1 MPVTNATKNIKVN
14 IPATAS
20 TKRSSTT
27 LSYVVCDY
35 YFGDLLNPTSK
46 SKFSKTGKYRSWLE
60 STVQAWVYGI
70 EGAQVSTSYLERSIL
85 DLIRDHCYRAG
96 LDKNKDNLGLDI

>member
-1 MPVTNATKNIKVN
+1 MTASNPTKNIKVN
-14 IPATAS
+14 IPATS
-20 TKRSSTT
+20 TTKRSSTT

-35 YFGDLLNPTSK
+35 YFGDLLSPASK
-46 SKFSKTGKYRSWLE
+46 SKLSKSGKYRSWLE
-60 STVQAWVYGI
+60 STVQAWVYSL
-70 EGAQVSTSYLERSIL
+70 EGAPVSTSYLERSLL